1 MRALDDSLRGL
12 PPAPAGMG
20 NGRAGSKDQAGG
32 LLGGAFEDAVANA
45 GRQKGNDQAGAGGG
59 EAGDDPGTGDM
70 IDRDNIAKTMVRKAH
85 GVAQRLAAIT
95 QGETSFAERAN
106 GQLPALGREVNAHR
120 LAESKIDTT
129 KAGKERSSSADPVDQ
144 EGLAERIV
152 ALSKGLSKVS
162 ASGQAEAADELDA
175 SNGGEGAEATPRSEM
190 DDLLTLLGGGQT
202 PAIARGGVASAA
214 DQNAAGGQGTGI
226 GASGASGEQA
236 GKADVPSGEGE
247 PDRLFRFARA
257 DGKGQN
263 ISMSLSRDG
272 EATFDSS
279 RQQTSS
285 KVENVTVL
293 EARRYLGIAMNANS
307 SAVTD
312 AIAGEAATQSLQP
325 SAALAQPGAWT
336 QAGKT
341 LNTLKI
347 QLHPIELGLVTATLR
362 LKDDE
367 LQVELKVETGD
378 AFRQLRDDQGEMV
391 KALRAQGFA
400 VDQVNIVF
408 NSGGD
413 ASTGNGSQAQAQAGQ
428 QGRER
433 ADGNGQQGRQQQRDG
448 GQASMTER
456 WGGNGGTDDATAG
469 TERARTG
476 HVYM

>member
-12 PPAPAGMG
+12 PAAPAGKG
-20 NGRAGSKDQAGG
+20 NGRSGGKDEAGG
-32 LLGGAFEDAVANA
+32 LLAGAFEDAVANA
-45 GRQKGNDQAGAGGG
+45 GRQNANEQAGAGSG
-59 EAGDDPGTGDM
+59 AASGDDPGAGAL
-70 IDRDNIAKTMVRKAH
+70 IDKDNIAKTLAHKAH
-85 GVAQRLAAIT
+85 GLAQRPVAIS
-95 QGETSFAERAN
+95 QGETPFGDHHDN
-106 GQLPALGREVNAHR
+106 GQLATIERDARRLALG
-120 LAESKIDTT
+120 
-129 KAGKERSSSADPVDQ
+129 KAAAAKTGMEHAGTAQAVGPDD
-144 EGLAERIV
+144 LAERIA
-152 ALSKGLSKVS
+152 ALSQGLTKTQ
-162 ASGQAEAADELDA
+162 ASGRTVADGQQDGTDAADGAEAAPK
-175 SNGGEGAEATPRSEM
+175 TEM
-190 DDLLTLLGGGQT
+190 DDLLTLLGGGQAQT
-202 PAIARGGVASAA
+202 TAQGASRQAADGQGGGVATATLATGEHGAKAEAA
-214 DQNAAGGQGTGI
+214 T
-226 GASGASGEQA
+226 
-236 GKADVPSGEGE
+236 GEGE

-257 DGKGQN
+257 DGKGQAV
-263 ISMSLSRDG
+263 SMSLSKDG
-272 EATFDSS
+272 EAAFDGA
-279 RQQTSS
+279 RQQASA

-307 SAVTD
+307 SAVAD
-312 AIAGEAATQSLQP
+312 AIAGEAGAPSLQP

-367 LQVELKVETGD
+367 LQVELKVETGE
-378 AFRQLRDDQGEMV
+378 AFRQLRDDQSEMV

-413 ASTGNGSQAQAQAGQ
+413 ASAGGGSQTQAQAQPGQ

-433 ADGNGQQGRQQQRDG
+433 ADGNGQQGRQQQRDD
-448 GQASMTER
+448 GQASMAER
-456 WGGNGGTDDATAG
+456 WVGNGGTDDAAAG